1 MLKAIMKTI
10 GVAVGLVAIPLLLV
24 IVGMALSIVGPLV
37 GAILI
42 IFLPLVIVGVIIGY
56 NSAKK
61 NKGE

>member
-24 IVGMALSIVGPLV
+24 IVGMALSIVGPIAGVL
-37 GAILI
+37 LI
-42 IFLPLVIVGVIIGY
+42 IFLPLVVVGVIIGY

-61 NKGE
+61 DKGE